1 MHSIF
6 TVRIRVLT
14 TVKNQNFLLDSL
26 KDALETP
33 RRQNPCK
40 QVSNFKIDTELP

>member
-33 RRQNPCK
+33 RRWDA
-40 QVSNFKIDTELP
+40 SNKGGTE